1 MLEPLAARCT
11 RVVEAATVDVTL
23 EADTAGEAAS
33 QPRGVSPGG
42 NEETAVREAA
52 AAPAAEATSG
62 ALTSEQ
68 G

>member
-1 MLEPLAARCT
+1 M
-11 RVVEAATVDVTL
+11 DVML

-33 QPRGVSPGG
+33 QPRGVSLGG
-42 NEETAVREAA
+42 TAETAAREAA

-62 ALTSEQ
+62 VLTSEH